1 MSQISLVTT
10 WLMLVCVL
18 AVLCRSILC
27 CTECCVPFCS
37 HAQYLWC
44 KHAQYFLVCAAC
56 FSLRGIIVA
65 LHIIANK
72 HLDDILCCELMRC
85 TDWLTAARRAVYLRN
100 LLHDSLCTVLHAT
113 VAYSIACGSI
123 ACCLCCCFCLVHLA
137 PITDVRARAQ
147 SSRNARSSFRCG
159 SIARNRGRRCD
170 IGNM

>member
-1 MSQISLVTT
+1 MFWQY
-10 WLMLVCVL
+10 C
-18 AVLCRSILC
+18 AGRSCAALN
-27 CTECCVPFCS
+27 
-37 HAQYLWC
+37 
-44 KHAQYFLVCAAC
+44 AAC
-56 FSLRGIIVA
+56 FSALMRNICVASMRNVSLCAVPHRSAYVTSYLA

-72 HLDDILCCELMRC
+72 HLDDILCCKLMRC